1 MLKMNEYIHEYT
13 MRDYSNFPQGEIKL
27 DCSLGVNSESLPAL
41 VFTRLGQLNAANQND
56 IKYYPHT
63 DAVHQTIAGYYKKKG
78 IGWITKDNILLGC
91 GSLDLLGNINL
102 LCLTRGKKVLGHGP
116 QFTAYIDQ
124 VNCIGS
130 MYCHCDFKKEN
141 NYLFVAG
148 DYAAE
153 MNSDYDLFIV
163 ENPNNPTGQTIR
175 LDDLKIIAEKAKRLN
190 TILIVDEAYGDYM
203 EFTASAIN
211 LLYDYPN
218 VVVTRT
224 FSKAFGAAGMRM
236 GYALFSPNLSSRPE
250 DNILTQLKKLENTF
264 SCNGVARVI
273 AQALLDTTEDIIKI
287 DKIMEHKQEIIKSLS
302 VFKLAATSVRVPI
315 MTIYYETGDRNFDL
329 QLSLLE
335 NEKLLTVSCGS
346 YFGLDKRA
354 VRIMLPSSDDRVAD
368 LKQMLISAQN
378 RLK

>member
-1 MLKMNEYIHEYT
+1 MLKMNAYIREYT
-13 MRDYSNFPQGEIKL
+13 MRDYANFPQEKIKV
-27 DCSLGVNSESLPAL
+27 DCSLGVYSESLPAL

-56 IKYYPHT
+56 IKHYPHT

-78 IGWITKDNILLGC
+78 VSWITKDNILLGC
-91 GSLDLLGNINL
+91 GSFDILGNINL

-116 QFTAYIDQ
+116 QFTAYIDH

-130 MYCHCDFKKEN
+130 MYYHCDFKKEN
-141 NYLFVAG
+141 KYLFSAD
-148 DYAAE
+148 DYAAA
-153 MNSDYDLFIV
+153 MNSEYDLFIV
-163 ENPNNPTGQTIR
+163 ENPNNPTGQTISV
-175 LDDLKIIAEKAKRLN
+175 DDMKIIAEKAKQLN
-190 TILIVDEAYGDYM
+190 TILVVDEAYGDYM
-203 EFTASAIN
+203 EFGDSAIN
-211 LLYDYPN
+211 LLYEYPN

-236 GYALFSPNLSSRPE
+236 GYALFSPNLSAGPE
-250 DNILTQLKKLENTF
+250 DNILNQLKKLEIPF

-273 AQALLDTTEDIIKI
+273 AQALLDTTEDIIKV

-315 MTIYYETGDRNFDL
+315 MTIYYETDDLNFDL
-329 QLSLLE
+329 QRSLLE
-335 NEKLLTVSCGS
+335 NEKLLTVSCGP

-354 VRIMLPSSDDRVAD
+354 VRIMLPSGDGGTDD